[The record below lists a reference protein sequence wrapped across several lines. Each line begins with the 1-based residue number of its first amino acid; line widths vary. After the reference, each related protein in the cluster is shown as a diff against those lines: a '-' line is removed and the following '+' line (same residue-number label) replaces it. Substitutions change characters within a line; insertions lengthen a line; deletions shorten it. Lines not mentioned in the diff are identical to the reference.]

1 MRFIRD
7 FRCDFFP
14 LVRSRVVLI
23 LVRGIRY
30 FSEIQT
36 KFHEILIVG
45 IREIFQSFREISLV
59 KISEISTFKLR
70 FLEHCLKTVIAKKLN
85 TSLEGSTV
93 TKSKQ
98 LTIKEKYINNF
109 PSWTL

>member
-1 MRFIRD
+1 
-7 FRCDFFP
+7 
-14 LVRSRVVLI
+14 
-23 LVRGIRY
+23 
-30 FSEIQT
+30 
-36 KFHEILIVG
+36 
-45 IREIFQSFREISLV
+45 V